1 MNELSDWTDD
11 EMDRMLNG
19 IDIDEEEDLFEETE
33 EFHIGDF
40 ESDHP
45 RVLGGRIKDSIDWRK
60 VPNVVTEV
68 KK

>member
-1 MNELSDWTDD
+1 ME
-11 EMDRMLNG
+11 RMLNG
-19 IDIDEEEDLFEETE
+19 IDIDEEEELFEETE

-45 RVLGGRIKDSIDWRK
+45 RVLWGKIKDSVDWRK